1 MKKPGIQPAEAA
13 AVIWQPRQVDR
24 DAVAGAELGSA
35 RVKALVHGVVGG
47 LIGVLLYFF
56 FSRTLAYVAFG
67 LSGAI
72 MLARLISPA
81 VAGAGVERVFAVA
94 GAVVG
99 RILAYTVLVPM
110 FYLVFLPVG
119 LLTGRR
125 RQMGARPDPGA
136 DSYWRDHRAGARD
149 EASYRRQS

>member
-1 MKKPGIQPAEAA
+1 MKNSGNQPAEAA

-24 DAVAGAELGSA
+24 DAAADAELGGA
-35 RVKALVHGVVGG
+35 RVKAVVHGVVGG

-56 FSRTLAYVAFG
+56 LSRTLAYVAFG

-81 VAGAGVERVFAVA
+81 VAGAGIERLFAVA

-99 RILAYTVLVPM
+99 RVLAYTVLVPM

-119 LLTGRR
+119 ALTGRR
-125 RQMGARPDPGA
+125 RLGVRPDPGS
-136 DSYWRDHRAGARD
+136 DSYWRDRRPGARD